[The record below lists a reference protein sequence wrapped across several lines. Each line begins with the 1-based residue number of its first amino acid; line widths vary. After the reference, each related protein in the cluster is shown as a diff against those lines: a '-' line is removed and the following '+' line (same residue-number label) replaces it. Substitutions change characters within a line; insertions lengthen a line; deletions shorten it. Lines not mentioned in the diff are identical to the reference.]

1 MSPQHPATVRL
12 SPARAWLWVGLWAL
26 LVWGLGGEDLSRDH
40 TSRFLEPLIRWLLPG
55 ISESAADL
63 LQFSIRKAIHLAEY
77 GVLSFLILRAL
88 LIGRRTALP
97 RAALGALCLAA
108 AFAAADETRQS
119 LSIARMGSVW
129 DVALDSAGA
138 AAGIVLLLLARIQ
151 LPWFDRRIGLIGA
164 TKAEPAEGTQRG
176 TAE

>member
-1 MSPQHPATVRL
+1 MSPQHPARVSP

-26 LVWGLGGEDLSRDH
+26 FVWGLGGEDLSRDQ
-40 TSRFLEPLIRWLLPG
+40 TSRFLGPLIRWLLPG

-63 LQFSIRKAIHLAEY
+63 LQFSVRKAAHLAEY

-129 DVALDSAGA
+129 DVALDALGAG
-138 AAGIVLLLLARIQ
+138 AGIVLLLWARIQ
-151 LPWFDRRIGLIGA
+151 LPWFGRRIGLIA
-164 TKAEPAEGTQRG
+164 PTEAAPAAGTHRG